1 MLDLSKPLGLHEGL
15 IFYGDHEHD
24 DLVYYFPDEVELAP
38 QEGMPGFY
46 EMNFSVFSEG
56 DVEIGGLD
64 ALRNSA
70 GSILQLGVACTVQP
84 ERLQKAINS
93 VKEIITIDT
102 DLKASLPLWKDG
114 SVNLIVLDSDTSH
127 PESINE
133 DSFVKSVVGSKK
145 PSLASSTLD
154 SVFNIRLDRRGTAIV
169 LGALNGDA
177 GSLAGIMYDLKF
189 NAMRPSLDMRIWAN
203 LDRCYESISH
213 QLGVKVEV
221 PIYAVKVSLGAEFGW
236 LTKKLEEDGDLK
248 IEVISQAE
256 NEEIKKM
263 MDEMI
268 EDFKTSILREMFQP
282 YINPF
287 TPTIP
292 LNMGGGSGMPS
303 INVGVSY
310 RFTKE
315 NISQNK
321 ILEVDYRE
329 RSTIVRT
336 HNPQS
341 HLWVMGKQIASNKEK
356 YIQIIRFGELWREQ
370 ELNVTLG
377 YNFDDEEADLLSA
390 ELLVWRVKDGVN
402 ENPEV
407 GHFSIPDNV
416 QPIAG
421 FTFSK
426 ENKESKELAWN
437 YDQDEPFGYY
447 YQLKFLYKP
456 SHKQVS
462 SPSEIITEPIKS
474 GFNDLTIF
482 PDTYTFYKKISIE
495 SGNIDFSEIKSID
508 LNFHLKDNDGK
519 LIDTQLITLKNSDQ
533 KEAWIVR
540 GKNKNGLFVALEK
553 TYHFTDLR
561 PSIATE
567 FIYLQDDEVIVNK
580 PFLKSSLELVP
591 VIAGKSE
598 NVKEILLEIIVDSPA
613 IDEPQKKTY
622 RLSSPDFNI
631 GTISIPLSSEKDLIS
646 YSATAITIDAQ
657 VVEIAKG
664 KIMSNALVLDLNAI
678 DRCDIE
684 IIWKGKTPAGLD
696 LKELKMEFRIN
707 GDNNNVQ
714 VIQFSG
720 DKTPDNIIKSFTSD
734 DRVEWRV
741 VKRFHNG
748 IKEKTSFIPLTGKTI
763 IIP

>member
-1 MLDLSKPLGLHEGL
+1 MLDLSKPLGQHEGL

-24 DLVYYFPDEVELAP
+24 NLVYYFPDEVELAP
-38 QEGMPGFY
+38 QEGVPGFY
-46 EMNFSVFSEG
+46 EMNLSVFSEG
-56 DVEIGGLD
+56 DVETGGLD

-70 GSILQLGVACTVQP
+70 GSILQLGVECTVQP
-84 ERLQKAINS
+84 ERLQKAINA
-93 VKEIITIDT
+93 VKELITKDT

-114 SVNLIVLDSDTSH
+114 SVNLIVLDSDTSN
-127 PESINE
+127 PASINE

-145 PSLASSTLD
+145 PSLTSSTLD

-189 NAMRPSLDMRIWAN
+189 NALRPALDMRIWAN

-236 LTKKLEEDGDLK
+236 MTKKLEEDGDLK

-256 NEEIKKM
+256 NEETKKM

-282 YINPF
+282 YVNPF

-292 LNMGGGSGMPS
+292 LNMGGSSMPS

-341 HLWVMGKQIASNKEK
+341 HLWVMGKQIATNKDK

-370 ELNVTLG
+370 ELNVAIG
-377 YNFDDEEADLLSA
+377 YDFDKDEADLLSA
-390 ELLVWRVKDGVN
+390 ELLIWRVKDGVN
-402 ENPEV
+402 ENPGE
-407 GHFSIPDNV
+407 GHFSIPDGV

-462 SPSEIITEPIKS
+462 SPPEIITEPIKS

-495 SGNIDFSEIKSID
+495 SGNIDFAEYKSID
-508 LNFHLKDNDGK
+508 LNFHLKDVDGK
-519 LIDTQLITLKNSDQ
+519 LVDTQLISLKNAEQ
-533 KEAWIVR
+533 KETWIVR
-540 GKNKNGLFVALEK
+540 GKNKTGLFVALEK
-553 TYHFTDLR
+553 TFHFSDNR
-561 PSIATE
+561 PSITTE
-567 FIYLQDDEVIVNK
+567 FIYLPDDEVIVNK
-580 PFLKSSLELVP
+580 PFLKSNLELFP
-591 VIAGKSE
+591 VIAGKTE
-598 NVKEILLEIIVDSPA
+598 NVKEILLEILVDSPA
-613 IDEPQKKTY
+613 IDAPQKKTY
-622 RLSSPDFNI
+622 RITGPDFNI
-631 GTISIPLSSEKDLIS
+631 EAVSIPLSSENDKIS
-646 YSATAITIDAQ
+646 YTATAITADAKL
-657 VVEIAKG
+657 VEIGKG
-664 KIMSNALVLDLNAI
+664 VIESNALVLDLNAI
-678 DRCDIE
+678 NKRDVE
-684 IIWKGKTPAGLD
+684 INWVGKSPAGLD
-696 LKELKMEFRIN
+696 LKELKLEFRIN
-707 GDNNNVQ
+707 DNNDNLE
-714 VIQFSG
+714 VIKFSG
-720 DKTPDNIIKSFTSD
+720 DKIPENTIKSFTVED
-734 DRVEWRV
+734 KVEWRINKRYNSGIRQKTDFSLLNGKSIV
-741 VKRFHNG
+741 V
-748 IKEKTSFIPLTGKTI
+748 P
-763 IIP
+763 